1 MKVYFDNHSIRH
13 KEHKQL
19 NKVQFEPT
27 IKFDKQPNTLY
38 TIIMIDPDA
47 PSKLNPIYKHWLHW
61 LIINNDLIIMPFLPS
76 DPLSRSGLYRYYI
89 CLFKQKH
96 KLSDIRISGRK
107 SFNVGEFVKKSN
119 LEFVDG
125 VMYETSKN
133 NITTVNWSR
142 FINNDTKTLGNEEE
156 DGNTG
161 FAFSD
166 EKTQEYQELIEAQIK
181 SSQTGTASIITTDDG
196 EIIDVD
202 DI

>member
-1 MKVYFDNHSIRH
+1 MVKNSGG
-13 KEHKQL
+13 
-19 NKVQFEPT
+19 NKAKGF
-27 IKFDKQPNTLY
+27 
-38 TIIMIDPDA
+38 A
-47 PSKLNPIYKHWLHW
+47 
-61 LIINNDLIIMPFLPS
+61 
-76 DPLSRSGLYRYYI
+76 
-89 CLFKQKH
+89 
-96 KLSDIRISGRK
+96 RK
-107 SFNVGEFVKKSN
+107 SFAKSDN
-119 LEFVDG
+119 TLRISQEEAELYAQVTKIYGGRMCQVITIDG
-125 VMYETSKN
+125 VEMICHIRGKFSGRGKRDNFICNGTWLLVGKREWEKESPTGKLLNCDIIEVYNDGDKNKLKN